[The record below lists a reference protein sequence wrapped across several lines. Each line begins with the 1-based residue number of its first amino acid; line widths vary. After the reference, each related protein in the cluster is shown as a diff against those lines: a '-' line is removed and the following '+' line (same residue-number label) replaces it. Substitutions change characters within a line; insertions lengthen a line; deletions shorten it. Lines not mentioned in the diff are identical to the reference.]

1 MKGHSQIQELILFQF
16 ERFSKLGLVNETRKK
31 INPSESIHELDS

>member
-16 ERFSKLGLVNETRKK
+16 ERFSKLGLVNETWEE
-31 INPSESIHELDS
+31 ISLCESIHELDT